1 MSGNLVPFHD
11 RTKHAVYINKNI
23 KYFTEDGIERITNNY
38 STPIEKGGFGEE
50 TSMTYILHNSNTS
63 IPFDVRLG
71 IAIGCAEALIYMH
84 SMHLSGDSLVCHGD
98 IKPAKILL
106 DANLTAKVSDFGLS
120 RLLLGGITQY
130 TRNVKGSN
138 IKILE
143 EIGKL
148 ATDYLTLDIH
158 KRPRITDVA
167 KRLLM
172 LWRQENRELFFRTEN
187 VGTSNLMRCL
197 GSFEMDVVNSEILV
211 KLGNMRFFTQKEL
224 TEFTRNFSCLLREDL
239 VILYN
244 KAYDSDNSGAAMFGK
259 DITAAEDVILLED
272 NGKLAI
278 ECTKLGPDLRPTMK
292 EVAERLEILRIS
304 WGKANQGR

>member
-38 STPIEKGGFGEE
+38 STPIEKGGFGEVFRGVLDYE
-50 TSMTYILHNSNTS
+50 LVAVKRYIRQELREEFMDEVSIHSQMSHRNVVNLIGYCIGESTLTMVTDNTS

-130 TRNVKGSN
+130 TRNVKGS
-138 IKILE
+138 
-143 EIGKL
+143 IG
-148 ATDYLTLDIH
+148 YMHGSYISS
-158 KRPRITDVA
+158 R
-167 KRLLM
+167 
-172 LWRQENRELFFRTEN
+172 
-187 VGTSNLMRCL
+187 GTSYP
-197 GSFEMDVVNSEILV
+197 
-211 KLGNMRFFTQKEL
+211 KE
-224 TEFTRNFSCLLREDL
+224 
-239 VILYN
+239 
-244 KAYDSDNSGAAMFGK
+244 
-259 DITAAEDVILLED
+259 
-272 NGKLAI
+272 
-278 ECTKLGPDLRPTMK
+278 
-292 EVAERLEILRIS
+292 
-304 WGKANQGR
+304 